1 MILRDRLSVLNMS
14 ARAAGTQIAIYAV
27 PTFAAISGGL
37 GVELISKWP
46 TLRSHPLASTGLIV
60 LLGVSLS
67 MCFWALGRLGRQSS
81 HWSERGDAVENEYE
95 AIFSRAP
102 DATLI
107 LDDSGNCVRANP
119 AAVELLGLTETQL
132 SACPFERLATLIP
145 EFQSELLLSAI
156 TPRKVRVH
164 RPDGASRM
172 VECLL
177 TRDDASPRRILF
189 LRDITQHESATAALR
204 ENQERFLEMASNI
217 VEIFWMLDPASRELL
232 YVNPAY
238 ETITGRKCRDLYDS
252 PTSYEE
258 LFHPEDR
265 IRVLMRIEEATRTGL
280 FDEEFRIIRPD
291 GSVRWVWVRGFPV
304 RDQQGRLTRLVGT
317 AQDTTTRKKIGRA
330 HV

>member
-1 MILRDRLSVLNMS
+1 
-14 ARAAGTQIAIYAV
+14 
-27 PTFAAISGGL
+27 
-37 GVELISKWP
+37 
-46 TLRSHPLASTGLIV
+46 
-60 LLGVSLS
+60 
-67 MCFWALGRLGRQSS
+67 
-81 HWSERGDAVENEYE
+81 
-95 AIFSRAP
+95 
-102 DATLI
+102 
-107 LDDSGNCVRANP
+107 
-119 AAVELLGLTETQL
+119 
-132 SACPFERLATLIP
+132 
-145 EFQSELLLSAI
+145 
-156 TPRKVRVH
+156 
-164 RPDGASRM
+164 M

-238 ETITGRKCRDLYDS
+238 ETITGRKCRDLYDA

-317 AQDTTTRKKIGRA
+317 AQDTTTRKNAESSLATQLRLTETARMEAEALRKSALALTQTLNMGAVLSTLLECLAQLVPYDLSNVLLLEDRTRLFVVGGRR
-330 HV
+330 HVESDAFMSSPKDILTIDASAYPILARLLKSRQTTCIANTRRTLE